1 MIISLA
7 ISLIAI
13 ASGLVLTYTY
23 EEDEPL
29 ASRLCSGACIGFAG
43 MGLVGFVLALAFGLH
58 AVTLILTAAIT
69 AAPFLLLI
77 KNDYRAA
84 LDLDVKKA
92 LRAISRATS
101 RPSRWDFIYFLFY
114 AAVVIGMWL
123 IFQRALLEN
132 PDGIYTG
139 VLNNYGD
146 LPFHL
151 SVITRFAYG
160 QNFPP
165 EDPTFAGVRF
175 TYRSE
180 ERRVG
185 KECRCRWSAEY

>member
-7 ISLIAI
+7 LSLVAI

-58 AVTLILTAAIT
+58 ANTLILTAAIT

-92 LRAISRATS
+92 LRATGRAAS

-123 IFQRALLEN
+123 IFQRALLEK

-139 VLNNYGD
+139 VLNNYAD

-151 SVITRFAYG
+151 RVITRFVSG
-160 QNFPP
+160 HSFPP
-165 EDPTFAGVRF
+165 VYPMFVRVLF
-175 TYRSE
+175 TYR
-180 ERRVG
+180 
-185 KECRCRWSAEY
+185 